1 MNTEVRR
8 SAARWRVPERR
19 ALRPV
24 WWGIALA
31 VVGMLLVEV
40 WQSSRMAELC
50 LDLARNRAEVQQAQA
65 RLEYLQA
72 ELDRRTTLANLAP
85 QAGLLGLGPADDK
98 QVVQLPPEYLAAA
111 DPRAGSVHHAHGH
124 HARRGVAGETVGQ
137 VLQHRR
143 QVRVHPLDR
152 AEDDDQQPRRVPG
165 DRGAERVGGRRPERA
180 VVVGEQQAP
189 GEVHPLLA
197 DARVALALAPGAMAQ
212 SGFWLT
218 LRTTLF

>member
-8 SAARWRVPERR
+8 SVARWRVPERR

-24 WWGIALA
+24 WWAVALA

-65 RLEYLQA
+65 RLEYLLA

-111 DPRAGSVHHAHGH
+111 DHRAGRD
-124 HARRGVAGETVGQ
+124 ARPTLAW
-137 VLQHRR
+137 
-143 QVRVHPLDR
+143 
-152 AEDDDQQPRRVPG
+152 
-165 DRGAERVGGRRPERA
+165 AERVSRVLVPEATARGR
-180 VVVGEQQAP
+180 
-189 GEVHPLLA
+189 
-197 DARVALALAPGAMAQ
+197 D
-212 SGFWLT
+212 
-218 LRTTLF
+218 RTN

>member
-1 MNTEVRR
+1 MNTDVRR

-19 ALRPV
+19 ALRPE

-50 LDLARNRAEVQQAQA
+50 FDLARNRTEVQQAQA

-85 QAGLLGLGPADDK
+85 QAGLLGLVPADDE

-111 DPRAGSVHHAHGH
+111 DHRAG
-124 HARRGVAGETVGQ
+124 R
-137 VLQHRR
+137 
-143 QVRVHPLDR
+143 D
-152 AEDDDQQPRRVPG
+152 PRPTLAW
-165 DRGAERVGGRRPERA
+165 AERVSRVLVPEATARGR
-180 VVVGEQQAP
+180 
-189 GEVHPLLA
+189 
-197 DARVALALAPGAMAQ
+197 D
-212 SGFWLT
+212 
-218 LRTTLF
+218 RTN